1 MIGIVNYHM
10 GNLGSVKK
18 KLEQL
23 GQDVLVSENPSELAL
38 ADKLILPGVGH
49 FARAVQE
56 LKSLQLWDFLSDQA
70 LIKKKPILGI
80 CLGMQLMAK
89 FSEEGNAEGLGWFD
103 ATVVHFHVPDPIR
116 YKVPHI
122 GWNSLEYE
130 HPHPLLTGLQPDD
143 AFYFVHAYHLENV
156 VESDVLCSTDYG
168 YRFVSGIKKGN
179 IMGVQF
185 HPEKSH
191 AAGTQML
198 ANFVNGSF

>member
-23 GQDVLVSENPSELAL
+23 GQEVLVSESPAELAL

-49 FARAVQE
+49 FSRAVQE

-70 LIKKKPILGI
+70 LVKKKPILGI

-103 ATVVHFHVPDPIR
+103 ATVVRFHVPDPIR
-116 YKVPHI
+116 YKVPQI
-122 GWNSLEYE
+122 GWNRLVYDQ
-130 HPHPLLTGLQPDD
+130 PHQLLTGLKPDD
-143 AFYFVHAYHLENV
+143 AFYFVHAYHLDNV
-156 VESDVLCSTDYG
+156 AESDVLCSTDYG
-168 YRFVSGIKKGN
+168 YHFVSGIKKGN

>member
-23 GQDVLVSENPSELAL
+23 GQEVLVSENPGELAL

-70 LIKKKPILGI
+70 LVKKKPILGI

-103 ATVVHFHVPDPIR
+103 ATVVRFHVPDPIR

-122 GWNSLEYE
+122 GWNSLVYDE
-130 HPHPLLTGLQPDD
+130 PHQLLTGLQPDE

-156 VESDVLCSTDYG
+156 VESDVLCTTDYG
-168 YRFVSGIKKGN
+168 YPFVSGIKKGN

-198 ANFVNGSF
+198 TNFVNGSF

>member
-23 GQDVLVSENPSELAL
+23 GQEVMVSEKPEELAL

-56 LKSLQLWDFLSDQA
+56 LKQLQLWDFLSDQV
-70 LIKKKPILGI
+70 LQKKKPILGI

-103 ATVVHFHVPDPIR
+103 AEVIRFRVPDSIR
-116 YKVPHI
+116 FKVPQI
-122 GWNSLEYE
+122 GWNTLEYDQ
-130 HPHPLLTGLQPDD
+130 PHPLLAGLQPED
-143 AFYFVHAYHLENV
+143 AFYFVHAYYLNV
-156 VESDVLCSTDYG
+156 VAEADVLCMSDYG
-168 YRFVSGIKKGN
+168 YSFVSGIKKDN

>member
-23 GQDVLVSENPSELAL
+23 GQEVLVSESPAELAL

-56 LKSLQLWDFLSDQA
+56 LKSLQLWEFLPDQA
-70 LIKKKPILGI
+70 LVKKKPILGI

-103 ATVVHFHVPDPIR
+103 ATVVRFHVPDPIR
-116 YKVPHI
+116 YKVPQI
-122 GWNSLEYE
+122 GWNTLEYNQ
-130 HPHPLLTGLQPDD
+130 PHPLLAGLQPDD
-143 AFYFVHAYHLENV
+143 AFYFVHAYHLEAV
-156 VESDVLCSTDYG
+156 AEADVLCSTDYG
-168 YRFVSGIKKGN
+168 YRFVSGIQKGN

-191 AAGTQML
+191 AAGTQIL